1 METFIP
7 SLILLSFTLNVPDCA
22 FLIPTKGS
30 GTVLVLLKM
39 LSRSWNTMKVALSS
53 KNELS

>member
-22 FLIPTKGS
+22 FLIPAKGS